1 MRVPFSIGGIAAN
14 FGQIYSDHTTQ
25 YDYSRNPIRGI
36 TKETANVKPRPS
48 VSGGKGIRMDKKE
61 TPSIITENG
70 RQYFLFGRNCIEVSE
85 HFAPNGKTLEE
96 LLVDVITYIE
106 KQRD

>member
-1 MRVPFSIGGIAAN
+1 
-14 FGQIYSDHTTQ
+14 
-25 YDYSRNPIRGI
+25 
-36 TKETANVKPRPS
+36 
-48 VSGGKGIRMDKKE
+48 MDKKE